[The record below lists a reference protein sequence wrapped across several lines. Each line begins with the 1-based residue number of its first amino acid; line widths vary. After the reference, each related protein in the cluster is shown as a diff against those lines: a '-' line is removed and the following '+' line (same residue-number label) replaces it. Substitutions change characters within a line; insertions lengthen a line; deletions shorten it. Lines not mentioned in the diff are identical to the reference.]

1 MSQEQDFKK
10 LQQKTY
16 RSYHQDGLIDI
27 IIGLAIIGFGLN
39 IAFDNA
45 AFLFMGWLPI
55 VLYVPMKNRITVPR
69 VGYVKF
75 QSSNK
80 IVFGLVLAGLLVLL
94 LGLFV
99 FVISGPELLSKEMQD
114 WLQQYYL
121 LPIAVIAALCFI
133 GGALLTG
140 ITRLYGYA
148 LVFLLTFSAGNW
160 FNLHPA
166 IYVISTGAVI
176 EIAGLW
182 LLVRFLREHPLPVE
196 ENAHE

>member
-1 MSQEQDFKK
+1 MSQEKDFKK

-16 RSYHQDGLIDI
+16 RSYHQDGLVDI

-80 IVFGLVLAGLLVLL
+80 IVIGLVLAGLLVIL

-99 FVISGPELLSKEMQD
+99 FVISGPDLLSEEMQD
-114 WLQQYYL
+114 WLQQYYM
-121 LPIAVIAALCFI
+121 LPLAVIAALCFT
-133 GGALLTG
+133 GAGLLTG
-140 ITRLYGYA
+140 ITRLYVYA
-148 LVFLLTFSAGNW
+148 LVFLFTFIVGNW
-160 FNLHPA
+160 LNLNPA
-166 IYVISTGAVI
+166 IYVLSTGTVI
-176 EIAGLW
+176 EIVGLW
-182 LLVRFLREHPLPVE
+182 LLARFLREHPLLE
-196 ENAHE
+196 EGNANE